1 MTERENEWVCTDCG
15 AKFGKQPAMCDKCG
29 AESFALLQKEY
40 DELGNLEEP
49 KEEALI
55 EEEVEEEVVEEEESL
70 DDEDL
75 EAYFEELPVKEL
87 KKLCKEVDLSTKG
100 KKADLV
106 ARLLE

>member
-1 MTERENEWVCTDCG
+1 MVNPDLREKCPICG
-15 AKFGKQPAMCDKCG
+15 KFQATRTGGGGCLDLG
-29 AESFALLQKEY
+29 ACEAPK
-40 DELGNLEEP
+40 ELGEH
-49 KEEALI
+49 I
-55 EEEVEEEVVEEEESL
+55 EEEDEVILEEEEAEEEVVEEEESL

-87 KKLCKEVDLSTKG
+87 KKLCKEADLSTKG

>member
-1 MTERENEWVCTDCG
+1 MEKICKICNWHLYKQKNDCCVEAG
-15 AKFGKQPAMCDKCG
+15 IPEMEPEPV
-29 AESFALLQKEY
+29 AEVA
-40 DELGNLEEP
+40 P
-49 KEEALI
+49 V
-55 EEEVEEEVVEEEESL
+55 EEVEEEVVEEEESL

>member
-1 MTERENEWVCTDCG
+1 MTENQCPICG
-15 AKFGKQPAMCDKCG
+15 GNIIPMRDWYACNSSMCSYKP
-29 AESFALLQKEY
+29 
-40 DELGNLEEP
+40 P
-49 KEEALI
+49 KEEKVEEALV
-55 EEEVEEEVVEEEESL
+55 EEEDEVILEEEEAEEEVVEEEESL

>member
-1 MTERENEWVCTDCG
+1 MTENQCEKPCPICGGNIVPMREWYACNSSMCSYKP
-15 AKFGKQPAMCDKCG
+15 AK
-29 AESFALLQKEY
+29 
-40 DELGNLEEP
+40 EE
-49 KEEALI
+49 KIEEALVE
-55 EEEVEEEVVEEEESL
+55 EEEVILEEAEEEVVEEEESL

-87 KKLCKEVDLSTKG
+87 KKLCKEGDLSTKG